1 MEVEFEKE
9 YLVELYTDGKTKDK
23 HHRYQPQIVK
33 GYLKCVRALLT
44 AQRMEDLFTYRSL
57 NYEHLHGD
65 KEGLSSIRINDQYR
79 LEFREISSQE
89 DRDKIEICS
98 LTDISNHYK

>member
-9 YLVELYTDGKTKDK
+9 YLMELYTQGKTRDK

-33 GYLKCVRALLT
+33 GYLKCVRALMT
-44 AQRMEDLFTYRSL
+44 ARRIEDLFTFHSL

-79 LEFREISSQE
+79 LEFREIKNNE
-89 DRDKIEICS
+89 RDINLVVCS

>member
-44 AQRMEDLFTYRSL
+44 AQRIEDLFTYRSL

-79 LEFREISSQE
+79 LEFREISSQK